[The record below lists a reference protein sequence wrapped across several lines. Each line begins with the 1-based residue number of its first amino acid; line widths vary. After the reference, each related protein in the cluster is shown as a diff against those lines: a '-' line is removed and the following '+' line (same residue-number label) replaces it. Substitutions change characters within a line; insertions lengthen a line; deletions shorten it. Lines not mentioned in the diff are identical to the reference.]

1 MRVILAK
8 PRSFCAG
15 VERALRCVDRA
26 LDLYG
31 PPVYILKDVVHNAFV
46 IQDLRD
52 RGAVFV
58 PDLRDVPLG
67 AHVLFSAHGVGPE
80 SWDLARERG
89 LRVVDATCPL
99 VEKVHREAREFAQA
113 GYTIILVGEKNHDEV
128 VGTRAWAP
136 DSIQIV
142 FSVAEVEAV
151 SARDPSKVAYLTQ
164 TTLSIDDCETL
175 IAALKRR
182 FPSIQGPPSTVC
194 RGLTN
199 CNDICYATRN
209 RQRAVNELAREA
221 DLVLIVGDPTSAN
234 SKRLA
239 AISLRKVS
247 NTHLITSGEMIE
259 DAWFDGV
266 ETVLISSGA
275 SVPEHLVDGVV
286 KRIRQMIPCE
296 VEEREVL
303 RENVHFS
310 LPTVCRGHSLSN
322 GDKL

>member
-1 MRVILAK
+1 
-8 PRSFCAG
+8 
-15 VERALRCVDRA
+15 VDRA
-26 LDLYG
+26 LELYG

-46 IQDLRD
+46 IRELRD

-58 PDLRDVPLG
+58 RDLRDVPLG

-99 VEKVHREAREFAQA
+99 VEKVHREAREFAEA

-142 FSVAEVEAV
+142 FSAAEVEAV
-151 SARDPSKVAYLTQ
+151 SAQDPAKVAYLTQ
-164 TTLSIDDCETL
+164 TTLSIEDCEAL

-182 FPSIQGPPSTVC
+182 FSSIKGPPS
-194 RGLTN
+194 
-199 CNDICYATRN
+199 NDICYATRN
-209 RQRAVNELAREA
+209 RQRAVNELAKEA

-247 NTHLITSGEMIE
+247 NTHLINSCEMIE

-310 LPTVCRGHSLSN
+310 LPAVCQTATNR
-322 GDKL
+322 DAVE

>member
-31 PPVYILKDVVHNAFV
+31 PPIYVLKDVVHNAFV

-58 PDLRDVPLG
+58 RDLRDVPLG

-151 SARDPSKVAYLTQ
+151 SAQDPSKVAYLTQ
-164 TTLSIDDCETL
+164 TTLSIEDCETL

-182 FPSIQGPPSTVC
+182 FPSIQGPPS
-194 RGLTN
+194 
-199 CNDICYATRN
+199 NDICYATRN
-209 RQRAVNELAREA
+209 RQCAVNELAKEA

-247 NTHLITSGEMIE
+247 NTHLINSGEMIE

-275 SVPEHLVDGVV
+275 SVPEHLVDEVV

-310 LPTVCRGHSLSN
+310 LPTVCRDVTN
-322 GDKL
+322 CDAVE